1 MSAQSAVSRNRRPA
15 RLLIAHDTVFGI
27 VQALTEPDDKIAR
40 GLGRADDFLQE
51 DRDRDDLSFASVTAR
66 AATL

>member
-1 MSAQSAVSRNRRPA
+1 
-15 RLLIAHDTVFGI
+15 LLIAHDTVFGI